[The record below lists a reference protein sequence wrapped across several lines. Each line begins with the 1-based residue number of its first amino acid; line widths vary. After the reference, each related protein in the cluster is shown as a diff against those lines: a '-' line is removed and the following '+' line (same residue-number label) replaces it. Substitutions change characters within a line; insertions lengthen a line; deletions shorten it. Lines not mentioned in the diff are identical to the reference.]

1 MQMAANI
8 IAHPVEPASDQ
19 LEHYAHEE
27 CVRRQRLDHRASVLI
42 MPAGRCEAAVRFA
55 RLGAEVVLGDRADLR
70 QQVGG
75 RILATGLADQIRFA
89 ECDLADPPADL
100 PGEPYDIIFIRRGLC
115 GLHYGDA
122 CRAVRQLLLKLR
134 IGGKLF
140 ITIRGLHSELG
151 EGYADA
157 ERPVRERHAPLSQAM
172 AAKYGIEQPVCL
184 YSERDLFMLLLE
196 AGASV
201 LRTMTTTYGSV
212 QGVAVRV

>member
-1 MQMAANI
+1 MATTI
-8 IAHPVEPASDQ
+8 IPQPVEPASDQ
-19 LEHYAHEE
+19 LEQYAHAE

-42 MPAGRCEAAVRFA
+42 APAGRCEAAVRFA
-55 RLGAEVVLGDRADLR
+55 RLGAEVALGDRADLR
-70 QQVGG
+70 QEIGG

-89 ECDLADPPADL
+89 AFDLVDPPADL

-115 GLHYGDA
+115 GLRYGDA
-122 CRAVRQLLLKLR
+122 CRSVRQLLLKLR

-140 ITIRGLHSELG
+140 VTIRGLHSELG

-157 ERPVRERHAPLSQAM
+157 ERPVGERHARLAPAM
-172 AAKYGIEQPVCL
+172 VAKYGIDRPVCL
-184 YSERDLFMLLLE
+184 YTERDLFMLLLE